1 MKQSACHGGYLT
13 TAFGQDHVRQTC
25 VILTRACISSPFES
39 KLRHCPL
46 AGETSAARMQRV
58 TGMSIRMTKE
68 TTPLWVWLSLALF
81 AIGALAYVTAVYLTE
96 YVLGLL

>member
-1 MKQSACHGGYLT
+1 
-13 TAFGQDHVRQTC
+13 
-25 VILTRACISSPFES
+25 
-39 KLRHCPL
+39 
-46 AGETSAARMQRV
+46 
-58 TGMSIRMTKE
+58 MTKE

>member
-1 MKQSACHGGYLT
+1 MVSYLT
-13 TAFGQDHVRQTC
+13 AEFGRDHVGQTC

-39 KLRHCPL
+39 ELLHCL
-46 AGETSAARMQRV
+46 SAGETSAAKTRRV

-96 YVLGLL
+96 YILGLL